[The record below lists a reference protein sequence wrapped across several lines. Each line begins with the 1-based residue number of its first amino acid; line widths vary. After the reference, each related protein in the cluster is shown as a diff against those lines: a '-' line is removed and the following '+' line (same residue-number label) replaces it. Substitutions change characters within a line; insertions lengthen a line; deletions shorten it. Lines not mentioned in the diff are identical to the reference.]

1 MLQIDGVSK
10 VYKGGDKALEDVSFT
25 ARQGEFISVI
35 GKSGAGKTTL
45 FRMLN
50 GMIKPTSGSIVID
63 NQDFTKLKG
72 LKKRNIQKTIGT
84 IYQDFCLVDTL
95 DCPDNVLNGALPE
108 RNVFQ
113 ALLGI
118 FTKEQKEYAKKCLEA
133 VGLSEKMYSYAEKL
147 SGGQKQRVAIA
158 RALMQKPDIILADEP
173 VASLDP
179 YSAEQITDI
188 LVQLNKR
195 YNITVIM
202 NSHSVELALKKSDRV
217 IGIADGRIVLDKKSS
232 EVTNDDIEFVYGGVY
247 EKYE

>member
-10 VYKGGDKALEDVSFT
+10 VYKGGDKALENISFS
-25 ARQGEFISVI
+25 AGQGEFISVI

-45 FRMLN
+45 FRLLN
-50 GMIKPTSGSIVID
+50 GMIKPTAGSIIID

-72 LKKRNIQKTIGT
+72 RKKRDIQKTIGT
-84 IYQDFCLVDTL
+84 IYQDFCLVDTITCL
-95 DCPDNVLNGALPE
+95 DNVLNGALAD
-108 RNVFQ
+108 RNAFQ
-113 ALLGI
+113 ALFGI
-118 FTKEQKEYAKKCLEA
+118 FTKEQKEYARKQLEA
-133 VGLSEKMYSYAEKL
+133 VGLSEKMYSYAAKL

-188 LVQLNKR
+188 LVQLNR
-195 YNITVIM
+195 QYNITVIM
-202 NSHSVELALKKSDRV
+202 NSHSVEFALKKSDRI
-217 IGIADGRIVLDKKSS
+217 IGIAGGRLALDKKSS
-232 EVTNDDIEFVYGGVY
+232 EVTNEDVEFIYGGAY